1 MLHRSK
7 RSRSREPESDRSKRS
22 RHARSHQSRDRA
34 SPEAAPAR
42 QHTAEEDR
50 QGSAANATSG
60 SLPFSKA
67 PSQPKGLVV
76 VKAKQFDGCY
86 SQLVDKL
93 LDTQPRQV
101 WHAQNQQISAKSRV
115 LLQCRLLACDTALV
129 WYPSMQ
135 VLPHGVPIAAWS
147 QAAASVLSQGSV
159 ICVCARLTPH
169 EGNLC
174 CYAICHCVLLRLWT
188 HYMAACALSW
198 LVKQPRH

>member
-1 MLHRSK
+1 MHVYPTDCFAVESILRRVPKLCRLGLMLSNNCNFIIRSLGWMSSWQAKYGGSYCATTPATCGMLHRSK

-101 WHAQNQQISAKSRV
+101 WHVQNQQISAKSRV
-115 LLQCRLLACDTALV
+115 LL
-129 WYPSMQ
+129 
-135 VLPHGVPIAAWS
+135 
-147 QAAASVLSQGSV
+147 
-159 ICVCARLTPH
+159 
-169 EGNLC
+169 
-174 CYAICHCVLLRLWT
+174 
-188 HYMAACALSW
+188 
-198 LVKQPRH
+198 